1 MSSFESDTMK
11 LNNKESV
18 IDAKRKLDVGPGS
31 ILDKIQQSIAE
42 DIMED
47 VENTNKLAEYPVD
60 KHTIQSSEF
69 IIGIDLS
76 KSPTTCLLLNLDGDV
91 ELVDYL
97 ADYIGED
104 AIVNDFPEAI
114 NGFLKKHDIKREQI
128 KWLSVGLPG
137 EMNEEHT
144 VISYSYYL
152 QITNLPLKDI
162 LVEKLEF
169 PVTLMNDL
177 EAAVY
182 AESVVKKQKYH
193 TLAYV
198 LIDKGVGTSFIFHH
212 EFYRGANGGA
222 GKMYQLGRYGAELT
236 YNDLITNYP
245 GLFAHLTLYDALDKY
260 VEMGLNGTNPELRDK
275 LEYMIDHI
283 ATYFASVLQLLDIEK
298 MIISGWLT
306 RNEVFFKRLCSQIHY
321 KELAVNNPTILEAP
335 YWQDNGIAVG
345 AAIMGLYQMKKLE
358 EVE

>member
-1 MSSFESDTMK
+1 MSSSKQETKQLHPDKMS
-11 LNNKESV
+11 EQH
-18 IDAKRKLDVGPGS
+18 KLDSNPRS
-31 ILDKIQQSIAE
+31 ILDKIQQSITE

-47 VENTNKLAEYPVD
+47 VENVNKIEDLAVEA
-60 KHTIQSSEF
+60 KNLQSSDF

-76 KSPTTCLLLNLDGDV
+76 KSPTTCLLLNLHGDV

-97 ADYIGED
+97 SDFIGED
-104 AIVNDFPEAI
+104 AMKHDFPNAI
-114 NGFLKKHDIKREQI
+114 TAFLHKHDIDRSQI
-128 KWLSVGLPG
+128 KGLSVGLPG
-137 EMNEEHT
+137 EMDEEHT
-144 VISYSYYL
+144 TISYSYYL
-152 QITNLPLKDI
+152 QISDLPLKEI
-162 LVEKLEF
+162 LMEKLQF
-169 PVTLMNDL
+169 PVILMNDL

-182 AESVVKKQKYH
+182 AESVVEKQTFH

-198 LIDKGVGTSFIFHH
+198 LIDKGVGASFIFAN

-245 GLFAHLTLYDALDKY
+245 SLFAHLTLYDALDKY
-260 VEMGLNGTNPELRDK
+260 IEIGLKGTHIELSDK
-275 LEYMIDHI
+275 MDYMIDHI

-306 RNEVFFKRLCSQIHY
+306 RNEAFFKRLCSQIHY

-335 YWQDNGIAVG
+335 HWQNNGIAVG
-345 AAIMGLYQMKKLE
+345 AAVMGLYKMNHTNNIE
-358 EVE
+358 